1 MRGGSLSMAPGFET
15 ETLTLALVEA
25 SAPSREHWP
34 RSVGGLPFPAP
45 PPRPLERARIGRQ
58 TGDPSM
64 SPAPSS
70 SLAS

>member
-15 ETLTLALVEA
+15 ETLTLAVVEA
-25 SAPSREHWP
+25 SAPSREHWQ
-34 RSVGGLPFPAP
+34 RSVDGLPFPAAA
-45 PPRPLERARIGRQ
+45 PRLLERARIRRQ

-64 SPAPSS
+64 SPASSS